1 MSINAP
7 TQFAVTGDATIT
19 IAVTFGGSPSAA
31 TFVVN
36 SNTYKFSDVFDK
48 PQALLNDLQASG
60 GANATLPQAMFLLAS
75 LQRIIEQYFLQ
86 VNQTTNLRFSIA
98 IS

>member
-7 TQFAVTGDATIT
+7 TSIAVTGDASIT
-19 IAVTFGGSPSAA
+19 ISVTFGGSPSAA
-31 TFVVN
+31 TFVIN
-36 SNTYKFSDVFDK
+36 SNTYKFSDIFDK
-48 PQALLNDLQASG
+48 PAAILNDLQASG
-60 GANATLPQAMFLLAS
+60 GANCTLPQAQFLLTS

-86 VNQTTNLRFSIA
+86 VNQTANLRFSIA

>member
-7 TQFAVTGDATIT
+7 TQFAVTGDVTIT
-19 IAVTFGGSPSAA
+19 IAVTFGGAPSAA

-36 SNTYKFSDVFDK
+36 SNTYKFSDVFDN
-48 PQALLNDLQASG
+48 PANLLKDLQASG
-60 GANATLPQAMFLLAS
+60 GANCTLPQAQRLLLY
-75 LQRIIEQYFLQ
+75 LQQIIEIYFLQ
-86 VNQTTNLRFSIA
+86 VNQTLNQRMSIA

>member
-7 TQFAVTGDATIT
+7 TQFAVTGDASIT
-19 IAVTFGGSPSAA
+19 IAVTFGGAPSAA
-31 TFVVN
+31 TFVIN
-36 SNTYKFSDVFDK
+36 SNTYKFSDIFDNPANILK
-48 PQALLNDLQASG
+48 DLQASG
-60 GANATLPQAMFLLAS
+60 GANCTLPQAMFLLAS

-86 VNQTTNLRFSIA
+86 VNQTANLRFSIA

>member
-7 TQFAVTGDATIT
+7 TSIAVTGDASIT

-31 TFVVN
+31 TFVIN
-36 SNTYKFSDVFDK
+36 SNTYKFSDIFDK
-48 PQALLNDLQASG
+48 PNAILNDLQSSG
-60 GANATLPQAMFLLAS
+60 GASATLPQAQFLLAS

-86 VNQTTNLRFSIA
+86 VNQTANLRFSIA

>member
-7 TQFAVTGDATIT
+7 TQFAVTGDASITIT
-19 IAVTFGGSPSAA
+19 VTFGGSPSAA
-31 TFVVN
+31 TFVIN
-36 SNTYKFSDVFDK
+36 SNTYKFSDVFDN
-48 PQALLNDLQASG
+48 QAKIITDLMSSG
-60 GANATLPQAMFLLAS
+60 GASATLPQAQFLLTS
-75 LQRIIEQYFLQ
+75 LQRIVEQYYLQ